1 MIEKLKNKYGKYF
14 AFEGTINGTNF
25 FKRGIVGMG
34 VFGIPIML
42 TLVAGVLLHAKGLTF
57 LAIVPML
64 LALGFVGLYL
74 WFSFATSWKRINAF
88 WPQHTSQILIIYTAA
103 SIFVQL
109 LDPQNGLNDSLGLF
123 FAVGIPTSV
132 FNLYILFRNSKI
144 KTHKG

>member
-1 MIEKLKNKYGKYF
+1 MCI
-14 AFEGTINGTNF
+14 
-25 FKRGIVGMG
+25 RDR
-34 VFGIPIML
+34 FGILIIL
-42 TLVAGVLLHAKGLTF
+42 TLVAGLLLYAKGLTF

-88 WPQHTSQILIIYTAA
+88 WPQHTSQILIIYAAA
-103 SIFVQL
+103 SIFGQL
-109 LDPQNGLNDSLGLF
+109 LDPQNGLNDSNVLF

-132 FNLYILFRNSKI
+132 FNLYLLFRNSKI

>member
-1 MIEKLKNKYGKYF
+1 MIKKLKNKYGKYF

-25 FKRGIVGMG
+25 FKRGIVGMW
-34 VFGIPIML
+34 VFGIPIIL
-42 TLVAGVLLHAKGLTF
+42 TLVAGLLLYAKGLTF

-103 SIFVQL
+103 SIFGQL
-109 LDPQNGLNDSLGLF
+109 LDPQNGLNDSIWLF
-123 FAVGIPTSV
+123 FAVGILTSV
-132 FNLYILFRNSKI
+132 FNLYLLFRNSKI